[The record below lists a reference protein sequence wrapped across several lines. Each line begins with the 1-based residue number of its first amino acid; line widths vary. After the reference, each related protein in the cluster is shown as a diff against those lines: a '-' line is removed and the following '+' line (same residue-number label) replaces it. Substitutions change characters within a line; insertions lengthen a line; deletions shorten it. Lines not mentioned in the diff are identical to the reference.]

1 MNTGLH
7 PFSIRFDLLAEP
19 QFSAKLFDLGGARA
33 DLQRQHLFL
42 FFIGVPPFFVEWFSL
57 PHGSIKLRGEPVL
70 DGSQFF
76 VGFDSVFCQKPVL
89 CQIFSELYRV
99 FQQIPADLSG
109 TASFGR
115 TAQQINIVK
124 IQCAEAVRFGV
135 LLQAALAD
143 IAAWGRQLFRLAPA
157 MLRQNALLNGG
168 IGVVFAQT
176 VQSDKAL
183 SVGRLDRG
191 VFSIPGV
198 NLITGFPQ
206 ALQKGRKVERLPD
219 YIINIPAYL
228 LPNGRLFGLRRL
240 PLLMAFS
247 FAFRLDNG

>member
-57 PHGSIKLRGEPVL
+57 PHGSIKLHGEQIL
-70 DGSQFF
+70 GGLQFLG
-76 VGFDSVFCQKPVL
+76 GFDSVVCQKPVL

-115 TAQQINIVK
+115 TAQQINIVE
-124 IQCAEAVRFGV
+124 I
-135 LLQAALAD
+135 
-143 IAAWGRQLFRLAPA
+143 
-157 MLRQNALLNGG
+157 
-168 IGVVFAQT
+168 
-176 VQSDKAL
+176 
-183 SVGRLDRG
+183 
-191 VFSIPGV
+191 
-198 NLITGFPQ
+198 
-206 ALQKGRKVERLPD
+206 
-219 YIINIPAYL
+219 
-228 LPNGRLFGLRRL
+228 
-240 PLLMAFS
+240 
-247 FAFRLDNG
+247 